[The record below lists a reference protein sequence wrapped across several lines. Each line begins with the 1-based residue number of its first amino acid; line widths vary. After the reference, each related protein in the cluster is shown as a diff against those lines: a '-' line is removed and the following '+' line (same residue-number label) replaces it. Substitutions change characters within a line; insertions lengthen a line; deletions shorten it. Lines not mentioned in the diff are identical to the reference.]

1 MCSES
6 SKAMFERY
14 VMERSLLKHAPDC
27 SSVSK
32 YGYIRYCRCLRGNIN
47 IMFSQRR
54 KTVEIPV
61 SAPKEPIA
69 HPPDQLQK
77 TFSTMMLLAG
87 LYVRYEL
94 GFLTLILRHT
104 LTVTHSSLLVT
115 STSCTQMLFPQT
127 SNPSRPPSSPPRT
140 TML

>member
-1 MCSES
+1 MSE
-6 SKAMFERY
+6 K
-14 VMERSLLKHAPDC
+14 K
-27 SSVSK
+27 
-32 YGYIRYCRCLRGNIN
+32 
-47 IMFSQRR
+47 SQYNCFHLEE
-54 KTVEIPV
+54 KTAEIPV

-69 HPPDQLQK
+69 QPPDQLQK

-115 STSCTQMLFPQT
+115 STSCTQMLFPQM
-127 SNPSRPPSSPPRT
+127 SNPSRPPSFPPRT
-140 TML
+140 TMLYISPLVHVSKVK